1 MIKNSD
7 MRATMVEQQQNDQ
20 PSIDDFCRLK
30 RN

>member
-7 MRATMVEQQQNDQ
+7 MRATIVERHQNDQ
-20 PSIDDFCRLK
+20 PSIDDFCQLK